1 MEDEESEEAG
11 ESLEATLERFKALP
25 RYNISDD
32 LKVGFFNTDHATQTD
47 YSEILPVKELSSST
61 QELAQ
66 MVRSIQMD
74 FGFLRQL
81 LQLRFEDQL
90 KEQSLNLF
98 NTLHDRILE
107 VEKHYQQNEDNMRKC
122 FYQQLADAIA
132 VIRGSYQVGQSWL
145 WCLGRSPWTPG
156 LGCPLRRSMSSQ
168 GGRASRSSL
177 SHQVQQSNALCCGIL
192 LPPKVENSFWCPR
205 PPGRCLRTA
214 EQDWWGGSGVE
225 SVRSVHSVEGLFCR
239 SHVLLSAGCTGMA

>member
-132 VIRGSYQVGQSWL
+132 VIRGSYQMSTTARNGAAQSQEPGRNSADVSHVGGRDPSTWAITAPPRVCVSRQQKL
-145 WCLGRSPWTPG
+145 GMKLGRQPRHCSVGCGGPNCHLNCCATPT
-156 LGCPLRRSMSSQ
+156 PIY
-168 GGRASRSSL
+168 
-177 SHQVQQSNALCCGIL
+177 IL
-192 LPPKVENSFWCPR
+192 
-205 PPGRCLRTA
+205 
-214 EQDWWGGSGVE
+214 
-225 SVRSVHSVEGLFCR
+225 
-239 SHVLLSAGCTGMA
+239 